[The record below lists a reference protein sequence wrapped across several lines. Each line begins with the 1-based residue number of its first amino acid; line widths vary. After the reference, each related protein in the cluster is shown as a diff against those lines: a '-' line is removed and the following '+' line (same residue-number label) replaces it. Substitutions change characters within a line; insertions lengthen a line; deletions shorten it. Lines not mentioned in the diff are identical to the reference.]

1 MSTPARR
8 IVQDPT
14 EADDERAA
22 AEGLIERRDVWQLR
36 RPLPIDASGAVPT
49 RAFVPGSADEAA
61 WIAVNNRAFV
71 GHPDQSGM
79 TTDRLHDQLT
89 EDWFDAEGF
98 RLHERDGRLA
108 AFCWTKRHPAI
119 DGDPAMG
126 EIYVVGVDPDFQRL
140 GLGRALVLAGLAWL
154 ADAGD
159 TVGMLYVDA
168 SNVRA
173 RSLYDELGFT
183 RHHVDRLYEKPQP
196 TK

>member
-1 MSTPARR
+1 
-8 IVQDPT
+8 
-14 EADDERAA
+14 
-22 AEGLIERRDVWQLR
+22 
-36 RPLPIDASGAVPT
+36 
-49 RAFVPGSADEAA
+49 
-61 WIAVNNRAFV
+61 
-71 GHPDQSGM
+71 
-79 TTDRLHDQLT
+79 
-89 EDWFDAEGF
+89 
-98 RLHERDGRLA
+98 
-108 AFCWTKRHPAI
+108 
-119 DGDPAMG
+119 MG